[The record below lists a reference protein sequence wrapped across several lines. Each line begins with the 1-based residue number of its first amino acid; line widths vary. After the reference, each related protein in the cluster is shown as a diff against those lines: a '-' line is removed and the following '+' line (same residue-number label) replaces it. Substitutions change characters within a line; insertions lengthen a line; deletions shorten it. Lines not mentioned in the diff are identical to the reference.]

1 MHKKEKDVTLGLY
14 FTNQEF
20 MLYLHAHNTA
30 TKTFSVLLNSGSK
43 KYPRGS
49 VAKLLDVS
57 KMCRSVKY

>member
-30 TKTFSVLLNSGSK
+30 TKTF
-43 KYPRGS
+43 
-49 VAKLLDVS
+49 
-57 KMCRSVKY
+57 